1 MNIRQVSAI
10 CLSIAAT
17 HFVYAASNV
26 ANPVNDSSQA
36 KGIIKNQ
43 YIVILNKD
51 AGPSKDFAQNI
62 AKQHAGKVL
71 QSYDTVLKGFAIYL
85 PDTAGVAFIEAMKK
99 NPHVLSVESDTI
111 VNIDATTQSNPD
123 WGLDRIDQKALP
135 LNSTYSYLQTGS
147 GTTAYIVDT
156 GILSSHQEFSGRVLS
171 GYTAISDGNGTT
183 DCNGHG
189 THVAGTVGGTTY
201 GVAKNVNLVPI
212 RILGCDGSGAS
223 SNVIAG
229 LDWILKNGKKPAVVN
244 MSLGG
249 ATSSSLDSAVENL
262 YNNGYVMVVAAG
274 NSNTDACTSS
284 PARVSK
290 AITVAAT
297 DNTDTRA
304 SYSNYGSCVDI
315 FAPGSQI
322 NSSWIGSNTATKILN
337 GTSMATP
344 HVAGVVAEMLQSTP
358 TASPQTISTNLL
370 NQASSNVVKTLQV
383 AQTACY
389 INLLNKNI
397 ILYD

>member
-26 ANPVNDSSQA
+26 TNPVNDSSQA

-85 PDTAGVAFIEAMKK
+85 PDTAGTAFIEAMKK
-99 NPHVLSVESDTI
+99 NPQVLSVESDTI

-135 LNSTYSYLQTGS
+135 LNSAYSYLQTGS

-344 HVAGVVAEMLQSTP
+344 HVAGVVAEMLQSAP

-370 NQASSNVVKTLQV
+370 NQASSNVVK
-383 AQTACY
+383 
-389 INLLNKNI
+389 NPSGSPNRLLYKSP
-397 ILYD
+397 

>member
-1 MNIRQVSAI
+1 MKFCQVSTFLLAI
-10 CLSIAAT
+10 ALSHLT
-17 HFVYAASNV
+17 YAAPATTNSV
-26 ANPVNDSSQA
+26 LSSSEA

-51 AGPSKDFAQNI
+51 VGSSNEFAQGI
-62 AKQHAGKVL
+62 AKQHGGKVL
-71 QSYDTVLKGFAIYL
+71 QTYDAVLKGFAIYL
-85 PDTAGVAFIEAMKK
+85 PDVAGTAFVEAMKK
-99 NPHVLSVESDTI
+99 NPKVVSVENDTI
-111 VNIDATTQSNPD
+111 MKVDATTQSNPD
-123 WGLDRIDQKALP
+123 WGLDRIDQKNLP
-135 LNSTYSYLQTGS
+135 LDSAYSYLQTGS

-156 GILSSHQEFSGRVLS
+156 GILSTHQQFSGGVLS
-171 GYTAISDGNGTT
+171 GYTAISDGNGIN
-183 DCNGHG
+183 DCHGHG
-189 THVAGTVGGTTY
+189 THVAGTVGGSTY
-201 GVAKNVNLVPI
+201 GVAKNVSLVPI

-249 ATSSSLDSAVENL
+249 DANTSLDSAVENL
-262 YNNGYVMVVAAG
+262 FNNGYVMVVAAG
-274 NSNTDACTSS
+274 NSNTDACSSS

-297 DNTDTRA
+297 DSTDTRA

-322 NSSWIGSNTATKILN
+322 NSSWIGSNTATKVLN

-344 HVAGVVAEMLQSTP
+344 HVVGVVAEMLQSTP
-358 TASPQTISTNLL
+358 TATPQTISNNLL
-370 NQASSNVVKTLQV
+370 NQASNNVVK
-383 AQTACY
+383 
-389 INLLNKNI
+389 NPSGSPNRLLYKSPQ
-397 ILYD
+397 

>member
-26 ANPVNDSSQA
+26 TNPVNDSSQA

-85 PDTAGVAFIEAMKK
+85 PDTAGTAFIEAMKK
-99 NPHVLSVESDTI
+99 NPQVLSVESDKI
-111 VNIDATTQSNPD
+111 VNIDATTQSTPD

-135 LNSTYSYLQTGS
+135 LNSAYSYLQTGS

-201 GVAKNVNLVPI
+201 GVAKSVNLVPI

-322 NSSWIGSNTATKILN
+322 NSSWIGNNTATKILN

-344 HVAGVVAEMLQSTP
+344 HVVGVVAEMLQSTP

-370 NQASSNVVKTLQV
+370 NQASSNVVK
-383 AQTACY
+383 
-389 INLLNKNI
+389 NPSGSPNRLLYKSP
-397 ILYD
+397 

>member
-1 MNIRQVSAI
+1 MKFCQVSTFLLAI
-10 CLSIAAT
+10 ALSHLT
-17 HFVYAASNV
+17 YAAPATTNSV
-26 ANPVNDSSQA
+26 LGSSEA

-51 AGPSKDFAQNI
+51 VGSSNEFAQGI
-62 AKQHAGKVL
+62 AKQHGGKVL
-71 QSYDTVLKGFAIYL
+71 QTYDAVLKGFAIYL
-85 PDTAGVAFIEAMKK
+85 PDVAGTAFVEAMKK
-99 NPHVLSVESDTI
+99 NPKVVSIENDTI
-111 VNIDATTQSNPD
+111 MKIDATTQSNPD
-123 WGLDRIDQKALP
+123 WGLDRIDQRNLP
-135 LNSTYSYLQTGS
+135 LDSAYSYLQTGS

-156 GILSSHQEFSGRVLS
+156 GILSTHQQFSGRVLS
-171 GYTAISDGNGTT
+171 GYTAISDGNGTS
-183 DCNGHG
+183 DCHGHG
-189 THVAGTVGGTTY
+189 THVAGTVGGSTY
-201 GVAKNVNLVPI
+201 GVAKNVSLVPI

-249 ATSSSLDSAVENL
+249 EANTSLDSAVENL
-262 YNNGYVMVVAAG
+262 FNNGYVMVVAAG
-274 NSNTDACTSS
+274 NSNTDACSSS

-297 DNTDTRA
+297 DSTDTRA

-322 NSSWIGSNTATKILN
+322 NSSWIGSNTATKVLN

-358 TASPQTISTNLL
+358 TATPQTISTNLL
-370 NQASSNVVKTLQV
+370 NQASSNVVK
-383 AQTACY
+383 
-389 INLLNKNI
+389 NPSGSPNRLLYKSP
-397 ILYD
+397 

>member
-1 MNIRQVSAI
+1 MKIRKVSAVF
-10 CLSIAAT
+10 LTMAAT
-17 HFVYAASNV
+17 HLAYAAPNLLNS
-26 ANPVNDSSQA
+26 AIDSSQA

-51 AGPSKDFAQNI
+51 IGPAKDFAQNI
-62 AKQHAGKVL
+62 AKQHGGRIL
-71 QSYDTVLKGFAIYL
+71 QSYDSALKGFAIYL
-85 PDTAGVAFIEAMKK
+85 PDTAGTAFIEAMKK
-99 NPHVLSVESDTI
+99 NPQVLSVENDTV
-111 VNIDATTQSNPD
+111 VNIDATTQTNPD

-135 LNSTYSYLQTGS
+135 LNSTYSYSQTGS

-156 GILSSHQEFSGRVLS
+156 GILSTHQEFSGRVLS

-201 GVAKNVNLVPI
+201 GVAKNVKLVPV

-229 LDWILKNGKKPAVVN
+229 LDWILKNGSKPAVVN

-249 ATSSSLDSAVENL
+249 AASSSLDSAVENL

-274 NSNTDACTSS
+274 NSNTDSCTSS
-284 PARVSK
+284 PARTSN

-322 NSSWIGSNTATKILN
+322 NSSWIGSNTATKVLN

-344 HVAGVVAEMLQSTP
+344 HVAGVVAELLQSTP
-358 TASPQTISTNLL
+358 TATPQTITSNLL
-370 NQASSNVVKTLQV
+370 NQATSDVVK
-383 AQTACY
+383 
-389 INLLNKNI
+389 NPSGSPNRLLYKSP
-397 ILYD
+397 

>member
-1 MNIRQVSAI
+1 MKFCQVSTFLLAI
-10 CLSIAAT
+10 ALSHLI
-17 HFVYAASNV
+17 YAAPATTNSILG
-26 ANPVNDSSQA
+26 SSEA

-51 AGPSKDFAQNI
+51 VGSSNEFAQGI
-62 AKQHAGKVL
+62 AKQHGGKVL
-71 QSYDTVLKGFAIYL
+71 QTYDAVLKGFAIYL
-85 PDTAGVAFIEAMKK
+85 PDVAGTAFVEAMKK
-99 NPHVLSVESDTI
+99 NPKVVSVENDTI
-111 VNIDATTQSNPD
+111 MKVDATTQSNPD
-123 WGLDRIDQKALP
+123 WGLDRIDQKNLP
-135 LNSTYSYLQTGS
+135 LDSAYSYLQTGS

-156 GILSSHQEFSGRVLS
+156 GILSTHQQFSGRVLS
-171 GYTAISDGNGTT
+171 GYTAISDGNGTS
-183 DCNGHG
+183 DCHGHG
-189 THVAGTVGGTTY
+189 THVAGTVGGSTY
-201 GVAKNVNLVPI
+201 GVAKNVSLVPI

-249 ATSSSLDSAVENL
+249 EANASLDSAVENL
-262 YNNGYVMVVAAG
+262 FNNGYVMVVAAG
-274 NSNTDACTSS
+274 NSNTDACSSS

-297 DNTDTRA
+297 DSTDTRA

-322 NSSWIGSNTATKILN
+322 NSSWIGSNTATKVLN

-344 HVAGVVAEMLQSTP
+344 HVVGVVAEMLQSTP
-358 TASPQTISTNLL
+358 TATPQSISTNLL
-370 NQASSNVVKTLQV
+370 NQASNNVVKNPSGSPNRLLYKS
-383 AQTACY
+383 AQ
-389 INLLNKNI
+389 
-397 ILYD
+397 

>member
-1 MNIRQVSAI
+1 MKFCQVSAAF
-10 CLSIAAT
+10 LTLAAVNLV
-17 HFVYAASNV
+17 HAAPNTTSFLL
-26 ANPVNDSSQA
+26 DSSQA

-51 AGPSKDFAQNI
+51 AGPSIDFAQNI
-62 AKQHAGKVL
+62 AKQHGAKVL

-85 PDTAGVAFIEAMKK
+85 PDTAATAFVEAMKK
-99 NPHVLSVESDTI
+99 NPQVLSIENDT
-111 VNIDATTQSNPD
+111 VMKIDATTQSNPD

-135 LNSTYSYLQTGS
+135 LNSAYSYLQTGS

-156 GILSSHQEFSGRVLS
+156 GILSSHQQFSGRVLS

-189 THVAGTVGGTTY
+189 THVAGTIGGSTY

-249 ATSSSLDSAVENL
+249 DASTSLDSAVENL
-262 YNNGYVMVVAAG
+262 FDNGYVMVVAAG
-274 NSNTDACTSS
+274 NSNTDACSAS

-290 AITVAAT
+290 ALTVAAT

-322 NSSWIGSNTATKILN
+322 NSSWIGSNTATKVLN

-358 TASPQTISTNLL
+358 TATPQTISTNLL
-370 NQASSNVVKTLQV
+370 NQASSNVVK
-383 AQTACY
+383 
-389 INLLNKNI
+389 NPSGSPNRLLYKSP
-397 ILYD
+397 

>member
-1 MNIRQVSAI
+1 MKFCQVSSF
-10 CLSIAAT
+10 LLTIAVS
-17 HFVYAASNV
+17 HLIYAAPATTNSV
-26 ANPVNDSSQA
+26 LSSSQA

-51 AGPSKDFAQNI
+51 AGPSNDFAQNF
-62 AKQHAGKVL
+62 AKQHGGKVL
-71 QSYDTVLKGFAIYL
+71 QTYDTVFKGFAVYL
-85 PDTAGVAFIEAMKK
+85 PEAAGTAFVEAMKK
-99 NPHVLSVESDTI
+99 NPNVLSVENDTI
-111 VNIDATTQSNPD
+111 MKIDATTQSNPD
-123 WGLDRIDQKALP
+123 WGLDRIDQKTLP
-135 LNSTYSYLQTGS
+135 LNSAYSYLQTGS

-156 GILSSHQEFSGRVLS
+156 GILSTHQQFSGRVLS

-189 THVAGTVGGTTY
+189 THVAGTVGGSTY
-201 GVAKNVNLVPI
+201 GVAKNVSLVPI

-249 ATSSSLDSAVENL
+249 DASTSLDSAVENL
-262 YNNGYVMVVAAG
+262 FNNGYVMVVAAG
-274 NSNTDACTSS
+274 NSNTDACSSS

-322 NSSWIGSNTATKILN
+322 NSSWIGSNTATKVLN

-344 HVAGVVAEMLQSTP
+344 HTAGIVAQMLQSTP
-358 TASPQTISTNLL
+358 SATPQTITTNLL
-370 NQASSNVVKTLQV
+370 NQASSNVVK
-383 AQTACY
+383 
-389 INLLNKNI
+389 NPSGSPNRLLYKSP
-397 ILYD
+397 

>member
-1 MNIRQVSAI
+1 MKFCQVSTFLLAI
-10 CLSIAAT
+10 ALSHLT
-17 HFVYAASNV
+17 YAAPATTNSILG
-26 ANPVNDSSQA
+26 SSEA

-51 AGPSKDFAQNI
+51 VGSSNEVAQGI
-62 AKQHAGKVL
+62 AKQHGGKVL
-71 QSYDTVLKGFAIYL
+71 QTYDAVLKGFAIYL
-85 PDTAGVAFIEAMKK
+85 PDVAGTAFVEAMKK
-99 NPHVLSVESDTI
+99 NLKVVSVENDTI
-111 VNIDATTQSNPD
+111 MKIDATTQSNPD
-123 WGLDRIDQKALP
+123 WGLDRIDQKNLP
-135 LNSTYSYLQTGS
+135 LDSAYSYLQTGS

-156 GILSSHQEFSGRVLS
+156 GILSTHQQFSGRVLS
-171 GYTAISDGNGTT
+171 GYTAISDGNGTS
-183 DCNGHG
+183 DCHGHG
-189 THVAGTVGGTTY
+189 THVAGTVGGSTY

-249 ATSSSLDSAVENL
+249 EANASLDSAVENL
-262 YNNGYVMVVAAG
+262 FNNGYVMVVAAG
-274 NSNTDACTSS
+274 NSNTDACSSS

-297 DNTDTRA
+297 DSTDTRA

-322 NSSWIGSNTATKILN
+322 NSSWIGSNTATKVLN

-344 HVAGVVAEMLQSTP
+344 HVVGVVAEMLQSTP
-358 TASPQTISTNLL
+358 TATPQTISNNLL
-370 NQASSNVVKTLQV
+370 NQASNNVVKNPSGSPNRLLYKS
-383 AQTACY
+383 AQ
-389 INLLNKNI
+389 
-397 ILYD
+397 

>member
-1 MNIRQVSAI
+1 QVSAI

-85 PDTAGVAFIEAMKK
+85 PDTAGAAFIEAMKK

-201 GVAKNVNLVPI
+201 GVAKSVNLVPI

-370 NQASSNVVKTLQV
+370 NQASSNVVK
-383 AQTACY
+383 
-389 INLLNKNI
+389 NPSGSPNRLLYKSP
-397 ILYD
+397 

>member
-1 MNIRQVSAI
+1 MKFCQVSAI
-10 CLSIAAT
+10 FLTMAAVN
-17 HFVYAASNV
+17 FVYAATPTSSSIL
-26 ANPVNDSSQA
+26 DSSQV

-51 AGPSKDFAQNI
+51 AGRPTDFAQNI
-62 AKQHAGKVL
+62 AKQHGGKVL

-85 PDTAGVAFIEAMKK
+85 PDTAATAFVEAMKK
-99 NPHVLSVESDTI
+99 NPQVLSVENDT
-111 VNIDATTQSNPD
+111 VMKIDVTTQSNPD
-123 WGLDRIDQKALP
+123 WGLDRVDQKALP
-135 LNSTYSYLQTGS
+135 LNSTYSYSQTGS

-156 GILSSHQEFSGRVLS
+156 GILSSHQQFSGRVQA
-171 GYTAISDGNGTT
+171 GYTAISDGKGTT

-189 THVAGTVGGTTY
+189 THVAGTVGGSAY
-201 GVAKNVNLVPI
+201 GIAKNVSLVPV

-249 ATSSSLDSAVENL
+249 DASASLDSAVENL
-262 YNNGYVMVVAAG
+262 FNNGYVMVVAAG
-274 NSNTDACTSS
+274 NSNTDACNSS

-304 SYSNYGSCVDI
+304 NYSNYGSCVDI

-322 NSSWIGSNTATKILN
+322 NSAWIGSNTATKVLN

-344 HVAGVVAEMLQSTP
+344 HVAGVVAEMLQSAP
-358 TASPQTISTNLL
+358 TATPQTISTNLV
-370 NQASSNVVKTLQV
+370 NQASSNVVK
-383 AQTACY
+383 
-389 INLLNKNI
+389 NPSGSPNRLLYKAP
-397 ILYD
+397 

>member
-1 MNIRQVSAI
+1 MEIHMKIRKVSAVF
-10 CLSIAAT
+10 LSMAAT
-17 HFVYAASNV
+17 HLAYAAPNLLNS
-26 ANPVNDSSQA
+26 AIDSSQA

-51 AGPSKDFAQNI
+51 IGPAKDFAQNI
-62 AKQHAGKVL
+62 AKQHGGRIL
-71 QSYDTVLKGFAIYL
+71 QSYDSALKGFAIYL
-85 PDTAGVAFIEAMKK
+85 PDTAGTAFIEAMKK
-99 NPHVLSVESDTI
+99 NPQVLSVENDTV
-111 VNIDATTQSNPD
+111 VNIDATTQTNPD

-135 LNSTYSYLQTGS
+135 LNSTYSYSQTGT

-156 GILSSHQEFSGRVLS
+156 GILSTYQEFSGRVLN

-201 GVAKNVNLVPI
+201 GVAKNVKLVPV

-229 LDWILKNGKKPAVVN
+229 LDWILKNGSKPAVVN

-249 ATSSSLDSAVENL
+249 AASSSLDSAVENL

-284 PARVSK
+284 PARTSN

-322 NSSWIGSNTATKILN
+322 NSSWIGSNTATKVLN

-344 HVAGVVAEMLQSTP
+344 HVAGVVAELFQSTP
-358 TASPQTISTNLL
+358 TATPQTITSNLL
-370 NQASSNVVKTLQV
+370 NQATSDVVK
-383 AQTACY
+383 
-389 INLLNKNI
+389 NPSGSPNRLLYKSP
-397 ILYD
+397 

>member
-1 MNIRQVSAI
+1 MKFCQVSTFLLAI
-10 CLSIAAT
+10 ALSHLT
-17 HFVYAASNV
+17 YAAPATTNSV
-26 ANPVNDSSQA
+26 LSSSEA

-51 AGPSKDFAQNI
+51 VGSSNEFAQGI
-62 AKQHAGKVL
+62 AKQHGGKVL
-71 QSYDTVLKGFAIYL
+71 QTYDAVLKGFAIYL
-85 PDTAGVAFIEAMKK
+85 PDVAGTAFVEAMKK
-99 NPHVLSVESDTI
+99 NPKVVSVENDTI
-111 VNIDATTQSNPD
+111 MKVDATTQSNPD
-123 WGLDRIDQKALP
+123 WGLDRIDQKNLP
-135 LNSTYSYLQTGS
+135 LDSAYSYLQTGS

-156 GILSSHQEFSGRVLS
+156 GILSTHQQFSGRVLS
-171 GYTAISDGNGTT
+171 GYTAISDSNGTS
-183 DCNGHG
+183 DCHGHG
-189 THVAGTVGGTTY
+189 THVAGTVGGSTY

-249 ATSSSLDSAVENL
+249 EANTSLDSAVENL
-262 YNNGYVMVVAAG
+262 FNNGYVMVVAAG
-274 NSNTDACTSS
+274 NSNTDACSTS

-322 NSSWIGSNTATKILN
+322 NSSWIGSNTATKVLN

-358 TASPQTISTNLL
+358 TATPQTISANLL
-370 NQASSNVVKTLQV
+370 NQASSNVVKNPSGSPNRLLYKS
-383 AQTACY
+383 AQ
-389 INLLNKNI
+389 
-397 ILYD
+397 

>member
-1 MNIRQVSAI
+1 MEIVMNIRQVSAI

-85 PDTAGVAFIEAMKK
+85 PDTAGAAFIEAMKK

-201 GVAKNVNLVPI
+201 GVAKSVNLVPI

-370 NQASSNVVKTLQV
+370 NQASSNVVK
-383 AQTACY
+383 
-389 INLLNKNI
+389 NPSGSPNRLLYKSP
-397 ILYD
+397 

>member
-1 MNIRQVSAI
+1 MKFCQVSTFLLAI
-10 CLSIAAT
+10 ALSHLT
-17 HFVYAASNV
+17 YAAPATTNSV
-26 ANPVNDSSQA
+26 LGSSEA

-51 AGPSKDFAQNI
+51 VGSSNEFAQGI
-62 AKQHAGKVL
+62 AKQHGGKVL
-71 QSYDTVLKGFAIYL
+71 QTYDAVLKGFAIYL
-85 PDTAGVAFIEAMKK
+85 PDVAGTAFVEAMKK
-99 NPHVLSVESDTI
+99 NPKVVSIENDTI
-111 VNIDATTQSNPD
+111 MKVDATTQSNPD
-123 WGLDRIDQKALP
+123 WGLDRIDQRNLP
-135 LNSTYSYLQTGS
+135 LDSAYSYLQTGS

-156 GILSSHQEFSGRVLS
+156 GILSTHQQFSGRVLS
-171 GYTAISDGNGTT
+171 GYTAISDGNGTS
-183 DCNGHG
+183 DCHGHG
-189 THVAGTVGGTTY
+189 THVAGTVGGSTY
-201 GVAKNVNLVPI
+201 GVAKNVSLVPI

-244 MSLGG
+244 ISLGG
-249 ATSSSLDSAVENL
+249 EANASLDSAVENL
-262 YNNGYVMVVAAG
+262 FNNGYVMVVAAG
-274 NSNTDACTSS
+274 NSNTDACSSS

-297 DNTDTRA
+297 DSTDTRA

-322 NSSWIGSNTATKILN
+322 NSSWIGSNTATKVLN

-358 TASPQTISTNLL
+358 TATPQTISTNLL
-370 NQASSNVVKTLQV
+370 NQASSNVVK
-383 AQTACY
+383 
-389 INLLNKNI
+389 NPSGSPNRLLYKSPQ
-397 ILYD
+397 

>member
-1 MNIRQVSAI
+1 MKFCQVSAAF
-10 CLSIAAT
+10 LTLAAVNLV
-17 HFVYAASNV
+17 HAAPNTTSSLL
-26 ANPVNDSSQA
+26 DSSQA

-51 AGPSKDFAQNI
+51 AGPSIDFAQNI
-62 AKQHAGKVL
+62 AKQHGAKVL

-85 PDTAGVAFIEAMKK
+85 PDTAATAFVEAMKK
-99 NPHVLSVESDTI
+99 NPQVLSVENDI
-111 VNIDATTQSNPD
+111 VMKIDATTQSNPD

-135 LNSTYSYLQTGS
+135 LNSAYSYLQTGS

-156 GILSSHQEFSGRVLS
+156 GILSSHQQFSGRVLS

-189 THVAGTVGGTTY
+189 THVAGTVGGSTY

-249 ATSSSLDSAVENL
+249 DASTSLDSAVENL
-262 YNNGYVMVVAAG
+262 FNNGYVMVVAAG
-274 NSNTDACTSS
+274 NSNTDACSAS

-290 AITVAAT
+290 ALTAAAT
-297 DNTDTRA
+297 DSTDTRA

-322 NSSWIGSNTATKILN
+322 NSSWIGSNTATKVLN

-358 TASPQTISTNLL
+358 IATPQTISTNLL
-370 NQASSNVVKTLQV
+370 NQASSNVVK
-383 AQTACY
+383 
-389 INLLNKNI
+389 NPSGSPNRLLYKSP
-397 ILYD
+397 

>member
-1 MNIRQVSAI
+1 MNIHKVSAI
-10 CLSIAAT
+10 FLSMAAT
-17 HFVYAASNV
+17 HLAYAAPNLLNS
-26 ANPVNDSSQA
+26 AIDSSQA

-51 AGPSKDFAQNI
+51 IGPAKDFAQNI
-62 AKQHAGKVL
+62 AKQHGGRVL
-71 QSYDTVLKGFAIYL
+71 QSYDSALKGFAIYL
-85 PDTAGVAFIEAMKK
+85 PDTAGTAFIEAMKK
-99 NPHVLSVESDTI
+99 NPQVLSVENDTV
-111 VNIDATTQSNPD
+111 VNIDAMTQNNPD

-135 LNSTYSYLQTGS
+135 LNSTYSYSQTGS

-156 GILSSHQEFSGRVLS
+156 GILSTHQEFSGRVLN

-201 GVAKNVNLVPI
+201 GVAKSVRLVPV

-229 LDWILKNGKKPAVVN
+229 LDWILKNGSKPAVVN

-249 ATSSSLDSAVENL
+249 AASSSLDSAVENL

-284 PARVSK
+284 PARTSN

-322 NSSWIGSNTATKILN
+322 NSSWIGSNTATKVLN

-344 HVAGVVAEMLQSTP
+344 HVAGVVAEMLQSAP
-358 TASPQTISTNLL
+358 TATPQTISTNLL
-370 NQASSNVVKTLQV
+370 NQATSNVVK
-383 AQTACY
+383 
-389 INLLNKNI
+389 NPSGSPNRLLYKSP
-397 ILYD
+397 

>member
-1 MNIRQVSAI
+1 MNIHKVSAI
-10 CLSIAAT
+10 CLSMAAT
-17 HFVYAASNV
+17 HLAYAAPNLLNS
-26 ANPVNDSSQA
+26 AIDSSQA

-51 AGPSKDFAQNI
+51 IGPAKDFAQNI
-62 AKQHAGKVL
+62 AKQHGGRVL
-71 QSYDTVLKGFAIYL
+71 QSYDSALKGFAIYL
-85 PDTAGVAFIEAMKK
+85 PDTAGTAFIEAMKK
-99 NPHVLSVESDTI
+99 NPQVLSVENDTV

-135 LNSTYSYLQTGS
+135 LNSTYSYSQTGS

-156 GILSSHQEFSGRVLS
+156 GILSTHQEFSGRVLN

-201 GVAKNVNLVPI
+201 GVAKSVRLVPV

-229 LDWILKNGKKPAVVN
+229 LDWILKNGSKPAVVN

-249 ATSSSLDSAVENL
+249 AASSSLDSAVENL

-284 PARVSK
+284 PARTSN

-322 NSSWIGSNTATKILN
+322 NSSWIGSNTATKVLN

-358 TASPQTISTNLL
+358 TATPQTISANLL
-370 NQASSNVVKTLQV
+370 NQATSNVVK
-383 AQTACY
+383 
-389 INLLNKNI
+389 NPSGSPNRLLYKSP
-397 ILYD
+397 

>member
-1 MNIRQVSAI
+1 MKIRKVSAVF
-10 CLSIAAT
+10 LSMAAT
-17 HFVYAASNV
+17 HLAYAAPNLLNS
-26 ANPVNDSSQA
+26 AIDSSQA

-51 AGPSKDFAQNI
+51 IGPAKDFAQNI
-62 AKQHAGKVL
+62 AKQHGGRIL
-71 QSYDTVLKGFAIYL
+71 QSYDSALKGFAIYL
-85 PDTAGVAFIEAMKK
+85 PDTAGTAFIEAMKK
-99 NPHVLSVESDTI
+99 NPQVLSVENDTV
-111 VNIDATTQSNPD
+111 VNIDATTQTNPD

-135 LNSTYSYLQTGS
+135 LNSTYSYSQTGI
-147 GTTAYIVDT
+147 GTTVYIVDT
-156 GILSSHQEFSGRVLS
+156 GILSTHQEFSGRVLS

-201 GVAKNVNLVPI
+201 GVAKNVKLVPV

-229 LDWILKNGKKPAVVN
+229 LDWILKNGSKPAVVN

-249 ATSSSLDSAVENL
+249 AASSSLDSAVENL

-284 PARVSK
+284 PARTSN

-304 SYSNYGSCVDI
+304 SYSNYGSCDDI

-322 NSSWIGSNTATKILN
+322 NSSWIGSNTATKVLN

-344 HVAGVVAEMLQSTP
+344 HVAGVVAELLQSTP
-358 TASPQTISTNLL
+358 TATPQTITSNLL
-370 NQASSNVVKTLQV
+370 NQATSDVVK
-383 AQTACY
+383 
-389 INLLNKNI
+389 NPSGSPNRLLYKSP
-397 ILYD
+397 

>member
-26 ANPVNDSSQA
+26 VNPVNDSSQA

-85 PDTAGVAFIEAMKK
+85 PDTAGAAFIEAMKK

-322 NSSWIGSNTATKILN
+322 NSSWIGNNTATKILN

-370 NQASSNVVKTLQV
+370 NQASSNVVK
-383 AQTACY
+383 
-389 INLLNKNI
+389 NPSGSPNRLLYKSP
-397 ILYD
+397 

>member
-1 MNIRQVSAI
+1 MKFCQVSSF
-10 CLSIAAT
+10 LLTIAVS
-17 HFVYAASNV
+17 HFIYAAPATTNSV
-26 ANPVNDSSQA
+26 LSSSQA

-51 AGPSKDFAQNI
+51 VGHSNEFAQGI
-62 AKQHAGKVL
+62 AKQHGGKIL
-71 QSYDTVLKGFAIYL
+71 QTYDTVLKGFAIYL
-85 PDTAGVAFIEAMKK
+85 PDVAGTAFVEAMKK
-99 NPHVLSVESDTI
+99 NPKVVSVENDT
-111 VNIDATTQSNPD
+111 VMKIDATTQSNPD
-123 WGLDRIDQKALP
+123 WGLDRIDQKTLP
-135 LNSTYSYLQTGS
+135 LNSAYSYLQTGS

-156 GILSSHQEFSGRVLS
+156 GILSTHQQFSGRVLS
-171 GYTAISDGNGTT
+171 GYTAISDGNGTS

-189 THVAGTVGGTTY
+189 THVAGTVGGSTY
-201 GVAKNVNLVPI
+201 GVAKNVSLVPI

-249 ATSSSLDSAVENL
+249 GASTSLDSAVENL
-262 YNNGYVMVVAAG
+262 FNNGYVMVAAAG
-274 NSNTDACTSS
+274 NSNTDACNSS

-297 DNTDTRA
+297 DSTDTRA

-322 NSSWIGSNTATKILN
+322 NSAWIGSNTATKVLN

-358 TASPQTISTNLL
+358 TATPQTISTNLL
-370 NQASSNVVKTLQV
+370 NQASSNVVK
-383 AQTACY
+383 
-389 INLLNKNI
+389 NPSGSPNRLLYKSPQ
-397 ILYD
+397 

>member
-85 PDTAGVAFIEAMKK
+85 PDTAGAAFIEAMKK
-99 NPHVLSVESDTI
+99 NLHVLSVESDTI

-229 LDWILKNGKKPAVVN
+229 LNWILKNGKKPAVVN

-249 ATSSSLDSAVENL
+249 EANASLDSAVENL
-262 YNNGYVMVVAAG
+262 FNNGYVMVVAAG
-274 NSNTDACTSS
+274 NSNTDACSSS

-297 DNTDTRA
+297 DSTDTRA

-322 NSSWIGSNTATKILN
+322 NSSWIGSNTATKVLN

-344 HVAGVVAEMLQSTP
+344 HVVGVVAEMLQSTP
-358 TASPQTISTNLL
+358 TATPQTISTDLL
-370 NQASSNVVKTLQV
+370 NQASNNVVK
-383 AQTACY
+383 
-389 INLLNKNI
+389 NPSGSPNRLLYKSP
-397 ILYD
+397 

>member
-1 MNIRQVSAI
+1 MKFCQVSTFLLTIA
-10 CLSIAAT
+10 LSHLT
-17 HFVYAASNV
+17 YAAPATTNSV
-26 ANPVNDSSQA
+26 LGSSEA

-51 AGPSKDFAQNI
+51 VGSSNEFAQGI
-62 AKQHAGKVL
+62 AKQHGGKVL
-71 QSYDTVLKGFAIYL
+71 QTYDVVLKGFAIYL
-85 PDTAGVAFIEAMKK
+85 PDAAGSAFVEAMKK
-99 NPHVLSVESDTI
+99 NPKVLSVENDT
-111 VNIDATTQSNPD
+111 VMKIDATTQSNPD
-123 WGLDRIDQKALP
+123 WGLDRIDQKTLP
-135 LNSTYSYLQTGS
+135 LNSAYSYLQTGS

-156 GILSSHQEFSGRVLS
+156 GILSTHQQFSGRVLS

-189 THVAGTVGGTTY
+189 THVAGTVGGSTY
-201 GVAKNVNLVPI
+201 GVAKNVSLVPI

-249 ATSSSLDSAVENL
+249 DANTSLDSAVENL
-262 YNNGYVMVVAAG
+262 FNNGYVMVVAAG
-274 NSNTDACTSS
+274 NSNADACSSS

-297 DNTDTRA
+297 DDTDTRA

-322 NSSWIGSNTATKILN
+322 NSSWIGSNTATKVLN

-344 HVAGVVAEMLQSTP
+344 HVVGVVAEMLQSTP
-358 TASPQTISTNLL
+358 TATPQTISTNLL
-370 NQASSNVVKTLQV
+370 NQASSNVVK
-383 AQTACY
+383 
-389 INLLNKNI
+389 NPSGSPNRLLYKSP
-397 ILYD
+397 

>member
-1 MNIRQVSAI
+1 MKFCQVSAVF
-10 CLSIAAT
+10 LTMAAVN
-17 HFVYAASNV
+17 FVYAATPTSSSIL
-26 ANPVNDSSQA
+26 DSSQV

-51 AGPSKDFAQNI
+51 AGLPTDFAQNI
-62 AKQHAGKVL
+62 AKQHGGKIL

-85 PDTAGVAFIEAMKK
+85 PDTAATAFVEAMKK
-99 NPHVLSVESDTI
+99 NPQVISVENDT
-111 VNIDATTQSNPD
+111 VMKIDATTQSNPD
-123 WGLDRIDQKALP
+123 WGLDRVDQKALP
-135 LNSTYSYLQTGS
+135 LNSTYSYSQTGS

-156 GILSSHQEFSGRVLS
+156 GILSSHQQFSGRVQA

-189 THVAGTVGGTTY
+189 THVAGTVGGSAY
-201 GVAKNVNLVPI
+201 GIAKNVSLVPV

-249 ATSSSLDSAVENL
+249 DASASLDSAVENL
-262 YNNGYVMVVAAG
+262 FNNGYVMVVAAG
-274 NSNTDACTSS
+274 NSNTDACNSS

-322 NSSWIGSNTATKILN
+322 NSAWIGSNTATKVLN

-344 HVAGVVAEMLQSTP
+344 HVAGVVAEMLQSAP
-358 TASPQTISTNLL
+358 TATPQTISTNLV
-370 NQASSNVVKTLQV
+370 NQASSNVVK
-383 AQTACY
+383 
-389 INLLNKNI
+389 NPSGSPNRLLYKAP
-397 ILYD
+397 

>member
-1 MNIRQVSAI
+1 MEIVMNIRQVSAI

-85 PDTAGVAFIEAMKK
+85 PDTAGAAFIEAMKK

-244 MSLGG
+244 ISLGG

-370 NQASSNVVKTLQV
+370 NQASSNVVK
-383 AQTACY
+383 
-389 INLLNKNI
+389 NPSGSPNRLLYKSP
-397 ILYD
+397 

>member
-26 ANPVNDSSQA
+26 TNPVNDSSQA

-85 PDTAGVAFIEAMKK
+85 PDTAGAAFIEAMKK

-322 NSSWIGSNTATKILN
+322 NSSWIGNNTATKILN

-370 NQASSNVVKTLQV
+370 NQASSNVVK
-383 AQTACY
+383 
-389 INLLNKNI
+389 NPSGSPNRLLYKSP
-397 ILYD
+397 

>member
-26 ANPVNDSSQA
+26 VNPVNDSSQA

-85 PDTAGVAFIEAMKK
+85 PDTAGTAFIEAMKK
-99 NPHVLSVESDTI
+99 NPQVLSVESDTI

-135 LNSTYSYLQTGS
+135 LNSAYSYLLTGS

-370 NQASSNVVKTLQV
+370 NQASSNVVK
-383 AQTACY
+383 
-389 INLLNKNI
+389 NPSGSPNRLLYKSP
-397 ILYD
+397 